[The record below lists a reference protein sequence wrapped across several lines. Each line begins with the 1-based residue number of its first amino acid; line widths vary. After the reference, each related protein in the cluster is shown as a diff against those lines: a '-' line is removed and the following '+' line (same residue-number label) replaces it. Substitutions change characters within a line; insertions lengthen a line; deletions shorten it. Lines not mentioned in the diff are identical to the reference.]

1 MIRQISAWVIMVALV
16 AGMALP
22 VLAQGTQT
30 APAQTT
36 PAPAAPA
43 APAAKAPAKTDA
55 TKTAAAKPKSAIGT
69 VKTASAESLVVLDKD
84 KKEWT
89 FAIAKDTKIM
99 KGGKAVEPKDLA
111 ENDSVTVQYTGANG
125 KMTAKTVTVKA
136 AKTAAK
142 APAKKPQS

>member
-1 MIRQISAWVIMVALV
+1 MIRQISAWAITVALV

-30 APAQTT
+30 APA
-36 PAPAAPA
+36 
-43 APAAKAPAKTDA
+43 AKAPAKTDVPKPA
-55 TKTAAAKPKSAIGT
+55 VAKPKSATGT

-89 FAIAKDTKIM
+89 FAVAKDTKIM

-111 ENDSVTVQYTGANG
+111 EHDSVTIQFTEANG
-125 KMTAKTVTVKA
+125 KMTAKTVTVKP

>member
-1 MIRQISAWVIMVALV
+1 MIRQISACAITVALV

-30 APAQTT
+30 APA
-36 PAPAAPA
+36 PAAPA

-55 TKTAAAKPKSAIGT
+55 PKAAVVKPKSATGT

-89 FAIAKDTKIM
+89 FAVAKDTKIM

-111 ENDSVTVQYTGANG
+111 ENDPVTIQFTEADG
-125 KMTAKTVTVKA
+125 KMTAKTVTVKTTKA
-136 AKTAAK
+136 ATK
-142 APAKKPQS
+142 APAKKPAS

>member
-1 MIRQISAWVIMVALV
+1 MIRQISAWAITVALV

-30 APAQTT
+30 T

-43 APAAKAPAKTDA
+43 APAAKTPAKTDA
-55 TKTAAAKPKSAIGT
+55 TKAAVAKPKSATGT
-69 VKTASAESLVVLDKD
+69 VKTASVESLVVLDKD

-89 FAIAKDTKIM
+89 FAVAKDTKIM

-111 ENDSVTVQYTGANG
+111 ENDPVTIQFTEADG

-136 AKTAAK
+136 AKAASK
-142 APAKKPQS
+142 APAKKPAS